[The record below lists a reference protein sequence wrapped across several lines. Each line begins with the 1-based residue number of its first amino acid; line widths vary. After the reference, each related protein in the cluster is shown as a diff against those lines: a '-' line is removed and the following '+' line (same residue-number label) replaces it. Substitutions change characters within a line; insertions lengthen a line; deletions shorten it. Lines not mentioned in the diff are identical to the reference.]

1 HGAPEWPMLRTI
13 DQQLY
18 VKPEEPGL
26 MLSPQDETPSE
37 AMDAQPDELD
47 LAIAM
52 DRFHKLC
59 DFDVSTIHRSWAGLR
74 TLTPDRCPA
83 VGFSNT
89 DKDFFWLAGQGGAG
103 IQTAPAI
110 GRMTADILI
119 AGAPVNAQLDPRRF
133 ASSESAHA

>member
-1 HGAPEWPMLRTI
+1 M
-13 DQQLY
+13 
-18 VKPEEPGL
+18 V
-26 MLSPQDETPSE
+26 PSE

-74 TLTPDRCPA
+74 TVTPDRCPA

-89 DKDFFWLAGQGGAG
+89 DKDFFWLADKAARAYKPPQ
-103 IQTAPAI
+103 
-110 GRMTADILI
+110 R
-119 AGAPVNAQLDPRRF
+119 LD
-133 ASSESAHA
+133 A